1 MNGWRID
8 KNIPVALLLTIA
20 LQMAIALWWAGGL
33 DRRVAANEDALKA
46 LQNKMQA
53 TEAFRDDLAT
63 VKNDI
68 SWIKNWLRQNGNQ

>member
-8 KNIPVALLLTIA
+8 KNIPVALLITIA

-33 DRRVAANEDALKA
+33 DRRVAANEDALKS
-46 LQNKMQA
+46 LQVKIQA
-53 TEAFRDDLAT
+53 TEVFRDDLVT

-68 SWIKNWLRQNGNQ
+68 CWIKNWLEQNGKQ